1 MRKTKTIV
9 VVATIMAGIVLG
21 GCQTTGNALQGVG
34 NGVGGVFNKTGRAV
48 SNLGR

>member
-1 MRKTKTIV
+1 MLKTKTILA
-9 VVATIMAGIVLG
+9 VAALTAAIVLG
-21 GCQTTGNALQGVG
+21 GCQTTGNAIQGVG